1 MAQDERIENGEIS
14 LLDLLVIIAEHWLV
28 LVVVPLLIG
37 VLAFGMVSMQPHSY
51 RSEAVLTLPAAVI
64 SPLGDTEP
72 GLSITQDTNTG
83 TTQLVLAGPDP
94 DVTMRLTAIISGIEL
109 AIEAGELPDA
119 RGELLDQIAVLDQSM
134 ALRDGIIARITTALS
149 DLERASPFDT
159 QAYAAASSALEEL
172 LTGRQDAQVLAAELR
187 NELAAI
193 PTEIVVS
200 APTNASLVGRSPLL
214 MALLATLGAGF
225 VLLIAV
231 FMRAG
236 FRNAAQDED
245 GQEKLDRIKNALL
258 LRKTKSRN
266 AA

>member
-1 MAQDERIENGEIS
+1 MAQDERLENDEIS

-37 VLAFGMVSMQPHSY
+37 ALAFGMVSMQPHSY

-64 SPLGDTEP
+64 SPLEEP

-200 APTNASLVGRSPLL
+200 APTNASLEGRSPLL

-266 AA
+266 AT